1 MTGWAIEAM
10 LASALLMLAVI
21 VLRGPVRRAFGARV
35 AYALWAMP
43 ALRLLLPPLPAG
55 WRGEALPTLP
65 LAEPIIISL
74 GRPVATLPVETS
86 AHAIG
91 WPPVALAIWLGGA
104 ALLLAWQAV
113 GYLRFRYEVLRH
125 GIAVDRVGSI
135 TVVQSAAT
143 DGPLAF
149 GVFDRVVAFPRDFAA
164 RFDAEERALA
174 LEHEL
179 GHHARGDLIA
189 NWVALVVLALH
200 WFNPLAWVAF
210 RKFRA
215 DQEMANDAR
224 VLARTGGAA
233 RHAYGC
239 AIVKAAHGRA
249 MSPACHLNTVKD
261 LKGRLKMLGKK
272 KASRTQVAMG
282 SAAIAMLAVGGLAFT
297 ASGTQAAERV
307 RAGVEDATGVEMSSS
322 ELMSETT
329 PEPMLGTRHVVAD
342 RQRGRETIVTVT
354 TDGRTTTYTGKA
366 AEAYLAAHPAPPAPP
381 VPPMPDLPP
390 VGAVPPPPPLPPVG
404 PVPPAPPVPPMPGTS
419 ARAMTVDCAA
429 GGKRSSLVA
438 QGSRITV
445 TCNDRHSAAMSA
457 EGAELQRHAAALQ
470 RDAEHLA
477 TVDAARLQR
486 QAAELQRQVARI
498 DAAQL
503 RRDALAMERQSGQ
516 IERQSLRAALTG
528 LQSARAGMLTNADLP
543 DAHRSRALAGI
554 DKAIANLRARM
565 ATRD

>member
-35 AYALWAMP
+35 AYALWALP
-43 ALRLLLPPLPAG
+43 ALRLLLPPLPEG
-55 WRGEALPTLP
+55 WRGEALPVLP
-65 LAEPIIISL
+65 AAEPIVISL
-74 GRPVATLPVETS
+74 GHPVATLPVESS

-91 WPPVALAIWLGGA
+91 WPPVALALWLGGA
-104 ALLLAWQAV
+104 AVLLAWQAV

-135 TVVQSAAT
+135 TVVQSTAT

-164 RFDAEERALA
+164 RFDVEERALA

-189 NWVALVVLALH
+189 NWVALAVLALH
-200 WFNPLAWVAF
+200 WFNPLAWIAF
-210 RKFRA
+210 RTFRA

-249 MSPACHLNTVKD
+249 VSPACHLNTVKD
-261 LKGRLKMLGKK
+261 LKGRLKMLGRK

-307 RAGVEDATGVEMSSS
+307 RAGVEDATGVEMDAPDTIAAPT
-322 ELMSETT
+322 MSVDSTPGRSTSGETVPETT
-329 PEPMLGTRHVVAD
+329 PEPMLGTRHVVTD
-342 RQRGRETIVTVT
+342 RQRGRGTTVTVT
-354 TDGRTTTYTGKA
+354 VDGRTTTYTGAA

-381 VPPMPDLPP
+381 I
-390 VGAVPPPPPLPPVG
+390 PPLPPLPEVPTVG
-404 PVPPAPPVPPMPGTS
+404 AVPPVPPMPPVPPVPATD
-419 ARAMTVDCAA
+419 ARAMAVDCAA
-429 GGKRSSLVA
+429 GAGRSSLVA
-438 QGSRITV
+438 QGRRITV
-445 TCNDRHSAAMSA
+445 ICNDAQGRSRRSA
-457 EGAELQRHAAALQ
+457 EALR
-470 RDAEHLA
+470 RDAERLA
-477 TVDAARLQR
+477 TVVAPRLQR
-486 QAAELQRQVARI
+486 QAAELQRR
-498 DAAQL
+498 AAQIDGARL
-503 RRDALAMERQSGQ
+503 RRDALAS
-516 IERQSLRAALTG
+516 ERQSLRAALSG
-528 LQSARAGMLTNADLP
+528 LQNTRAGMLDNGDIPAT
-543 DAHRSRALAGI
+543 HRAAALAGI
-554 DKAIANLRARM
+554 DRAIENLRARI
-565 ATRD
+565 AARD